1 MNNATTQLV
10 FGSQRI
16 VETADELATL
26 LDGPPIKGEEK
37 PEVPRFESRNK
48 QSPYVSVFEDIVNQ
62 IYNFESNLLSKE
74 EGDALVAFRKLKYSS
89 MYILIRL
96 ALRKPAWHTR
106 KSLNKYVSEVGD
118 WGINL
123 AVKELCIPIFEI
135 LERPDVVN
143 VKEEEEKVEV
153 KIEHEVIDLT
163 EDSEVE
169 TTPSISNRLCKRS
182 CSAPSSPPEPQH
194 LSFFCENE
202 ARMTLDE
209 ALAKLS
215 LDEVKI
221 LVKDYKVRAKLNTK
235 DALIQALKRNAQ
247 IQGDLSTMIQTQ
259 GKQRGLRQTQLNF
272 GAAPPS
278 SITQEGRLQ
287 QMAVKKLGSCLRVN
301 PAFHKLLRRLDI
313 IFYRST
319 SIPETVFLNS
329 FLTIFKKRTYPSYTS
344 ARSTIWPT
352 RDAYLDYEEGL
363 ELQAVFDLI
372 LDDTIVKPKGS
383 TPPVGLN
390 TRFRTPV
397 GTGSQRLAEGSADG
411 AVKLEENEVMQGVFV
426 EPEEVDVSGI
436 LSEGFKPEE
445 HEEDNK
451 PRASSERQLAAARVI
466 EIYHSIL
473 KSKWEFCVS
482 AARSKPENERD
493 PSLERFEQGY
503 VLTRLL
509 YKVAEAYALLH
520 QYDKELEVLRLLLD
534 QRFWRQ
540 AKRGKW
546 YERRAL
552 VQDRHLP
559 SLYRSRAEQNGW
571 NGQHLLDKKQQLL
584 DELREGLYEGMED
597 KDTHRVYHKSL
608 VKRLTKVESRM
619 KIPFDAQHTYNVQL
633 RDANDVCVFAHRAEN
648 IPWTGERTQHWQA
661 REKQSV
667 ITNWL
672 IRGGFAY
679 VSDDSE
685 EVDEA
690 LPKPPSHT
698 GKSVWKTL
706 DGSSTCNVETRALQY
721 YAEEKY
727 GQYKGFHSETCILTT
742 IFALLFWDIIFA
754 DIPGA
759 FETAYQIAPLDL
771 VEDSFY
777 YARKEIIESRLK
789 ELKDGKALDIL
800 EKHERL
806 YRESKTWCVGVRWD
820 VCGKDELAEIVEC
833 MGRNALVVI
842 CELFCQDYPAR
853 ASGVPDLIL
862 WKYEERKCKFVEV
875 KGPGD
880 RARENQTL
888 WFDTLLGAGLDV
900 DLCRVLEY
908 NTKNI
913 NVEKEKR
920 DQREAREEKAR
931 VKKEKGKTK
940 GQRKGRKVK
949 REELY
954 SDNEDGNIDPDDNAV
969 YRGLEKVDELNL
981 IPSFT
986 KGKRYRSLEDDEDDL
1001 DSRSVL
1007 TTSQDKVMSQD
1018 WSAEPIFDIPTP
1030 KRLKTGEQDLH

>member
-26 LDGPPIKGEEK
+26 LDGPPIKGEKK
-37 PEVPRFESRNK
+37 PEVPPFGSRNK

-74 EGDALVAFRKLKYSS
+74 EGMRLLHSENSNVYPHPTCTSKTCLAYPQILKQ
-89 MYILIRL
+89 
-96 ALRKPAWHTR
+96 
-106 KSLNKYVSEVGD
+106 YVSEVGD

-123 AVKELCIPIFEI
+123 AVKELCIPIFKI

-143 VKEEEEKVEV
+143 VKEEEKVEVKKEIVEV

-169 TTPSISNRLCKRS
+169 TTPSTSNRFCKRS
-182 CSAPSSPPEPQH
+182 CSAPSAPPEPQH

-215 LDEVKI
+215 LDEVKT
-221 LVKDYKVRAKLNTK
+221 LVKDYKK

-278 SITQEGRLQ
+278 SITQE
-287 QMAVKKLGSCLRVN
+287 GSCLRVN

-397 GTGSQRLAEGSADG
+397 STGSQRLAEGSADG

-509 YKVAEAYALLH
+509 WKVAEAYALLH
-520 QYDKELEVLRLLLD
+520 QYDKELEVLQLLLD

-540 AKRGKW
+540 ARRGKW

-619 KIPFDAQHTYNVQL
+619 KIPFEEQHTYNVQL

-648 IPWTGERTQHWQA
+648 IAWTGERTQHWQA

-721 YAEEKY
+721 YAEENH

-777 YARKEIIESRLK
+777 YSRKEIIESRLK

-820 VCGKDELAEIVEC
+820 VCGKDELAEIVEAERSKYQC

-900 DLCRVLEY
+900 DLCRVLE
-908 NTKNI
+908 
-913 NVEKEKR
+913 
-920 DQREAREEKAR
+920 EARSTGGKEEKAR
-931 VKKEKGKTK
+931 VKKEKRKTK

-954 SDNEDGNIDPDDNAV
+954 SDNEDGDIDPDDNAV
-969 YRGLEKVDELNL
+969 YRGLEKVDELNS
-981 IPSFT
+981 IPSYT
-986 KGKRYRSLEDDEDDL
+986 QGKRYRSLEDDEDDL

-1030 KRLKTGEQDLH
+1030 KRLKTGEQDPH